1 MDKLSKFVLFNL
13 HIEELIALC
22 CYFDI
27 DFKMYI
33 YYNNKV
39 TNKTAYKL
47 ILIDILYNFFLDKK
61 IPNKVILKHVSYKK
75 EKLFYDTLMNSNKE
89 KLEQMKF
96 LKENSINAT
105 T

>member
-47 ILIDILYNFFLDKK
+47 ILIDILYNFFLDKNIINPK
-61 IPNKVILKHVSYKK
+61 SIKLKLIKYGVINLVDKC
-75 EKLFYDTLMNSNKE
+75 EI
-89 KLEQMKF
+89 F
-96 LKENSINAT
+96 LLQF
-105 T
+105 